1 MNYSVYVHVFPNGKL
16 YIGATRQEPKKRWR
30 GGGGYRNQKAMHE
43 AILKYGWDNI
53 KHIVL
58 ISNLKEDMAMEIEKA
73 LIEKYSTQD
82 TLYGYN
88 TKDGGQH
95 FGEHSEQFLSNLK
108 ERMSGNAY
116 CAGRKLSESHIEALR
131 QSNLGTHRPSK
142 HKGDKIHTK
151 ETRELFSK
159 NMKERWKN
167 PESRKIYMNA
177 AKQRN
182 MWKKQSYVR
191 KTSFRRIK
199 AENKSKGSRKKTFR
213 RENKKNVGYSIK
225 AFSYTDGF
233 EWNRIE

>member
-1 MNYSVYVHVFPNGKL
+1 MFSQMENCILEQQDKNL
-16 YIGATRQEPKKRWR
+16 KKRWR

-88 TKDGGQH
+88 TKERNQRIIFKKYERTLEKSRIKKNLH
-95 FGEHSEQFLSNLK
+95 ECSE
-108 ERMSGNAY
+108 
-116 CAGRKLSESHIEALR
+116 
-131 QSNLGTHRPSK
+131 
-142 HKGDKIHTK
+142 
-151 ETRELFSK
+151 
-159 NMKERWKN
+159 
-167 PESRKIYMNA
+167 
-177 AKQRN
+177 AKKYV
-182 MWKKQSYVR
+182 WKKQSYVR